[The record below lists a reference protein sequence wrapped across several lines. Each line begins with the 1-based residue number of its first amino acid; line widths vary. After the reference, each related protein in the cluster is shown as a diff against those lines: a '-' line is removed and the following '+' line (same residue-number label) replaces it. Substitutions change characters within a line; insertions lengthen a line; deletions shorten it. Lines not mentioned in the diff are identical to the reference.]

1 MAGQKSDALIIGGGH
16 NGLVCAS
23 YLAARGLKVRIFES
37 RSIVGG
43 SAVTEEFAP
52 GFRNSTAAYT
62 VSLLHPKIIS
72 DLRLHENGLQIIN
85 RKMDNFLPLPDGR
98 SLSVGVGGLAGTV
111 AEVAKFSQRDA
122 ENLPAFYA
130 MLEAVADLIRDSL
143 LETPP
148 NQGGGL
154 DSLLNAIRMG
164 NRWRKLSQ
172 EQQKD
177 FHELMTRSAGYLLD
191 GWFESDPIKAVLGF
205 DAVVGNFGSP
215 YSPGSGYVLLH
226 HVIGEVNGKKGNWGH
241 AIGGMGAITQAMA
254 REAKSRGVEIQID
267 APVRSVLTDNGRA
280 IGVELESGEQHFAA
294 IVASNV
300 DPKRLYGKLVA
311 TDDVPPEFSRRMK
324 RYRCGS
330 GTFRMNVALSALPD
344 FSCLPGTEPALHHQA
359 GIIMAPSLRYM
370 DKAYADAMEKGY
382 SDQPIVEMLI
392 PSTVDD
398 TLAPPGAHVASLF
411 CQHANPELPDGRS
424 WVDEEDVFARHI
436 IDFVDSFAPNFKD
449 SLIAYEAM
457 SPLTL
462 EKRFGLT
469 GGDIFHGA
477 LGLDQLFSARPMVG
491 YADYRTP
498 LKGLYLCGA
507 GAHPGGGVSGVP
519 GHNAAREILRD
530 RKYRPW
536 KRS

>member
-1 MAGQKSDALIIGGGH
+1 MPDQKFDALIIGGGH

-23 YLAARGLKVRIFES
+23 YLAAGGLKVKIFES
-37 RSIVGG
+37 RHIVGG
-43 SAVTEEFAP
+43 AAVTEEFAP
-52 GFRNSTAAYT
+52 GFRNSTASYT
-62 VSLLHPKIIS
+62 VSLLHPVIIR
-72 DLRLHENGLQIIN
+72 DLRLYENGLQIVS
-85 RKMDNFLPLPDGR
+85 RPMDNFLPLPDGN
-98 SLSVGVGGLAGTV
+98 SLSVGGPAGTA
-111 AEVAKFSQRDA
+111 AEVAKFSERDA
-122 ENLPAFYA
+122 KNLPAFYR
-130 MLEAVADLIRDSL
+130 MLEAVAGLIRDSL

-148 NQGGGL
+148 NMGGGI
-154 DSLLNAIRMG
+154 DSLMNAIRLG

-177 FHELMTRSAGYLLD
+177 FHELMTRSAGHLLD

-226 HVIGEVNGKKGNWGH
+226 HVIGEVNGKKGIWGH

-254 REAKSRGVEIQID
+254 REAETRGVDIRTD
-267 APVRSVLTDNGRA
+267 APVRRVLTDNGRA

-300 DPKRLYGKLVA
+300 NPKLLYGKLVA
-311 TDDVPPEFSRRMK
+311 ADAVPEEFSRRMK
-324 RYRCGS
+324 RYRCAS

-344 FSCLPGTEPALHHQA
+344 FSCLPGTEPALHHQS
-359 GIIMAPSLRYM
+359 GIIMAPSLRFM
-370 DKAYADAMEKGY
+370 DKAYADAMEFGY
-382 SDQPIVEMLI
+382 SRQPIVEMLI

-411 CQHANPELPDGRS
+411 CQHANPELPGGRS
-424 WVDEEDVFARHI
+424 WDDEEDAFAHKI
-436 IDFVDSFAPNFKD
+436 IDFVDSYAPNFKD
-449 SLIAYEAM
+449 SLIAYEAL

-462 EKRFGLT
+462 ENRFGLT
-469 GGDIFHGA
+469 GGDIMHGA
-477 LGLDQLFSARPMVG
+477 MGLDQLFSARPMVG
-491 YADYRTP
+491 FADYRTP

-507 GAHPGGGVSGVP
+507 GAHPGGGVSGAP

-530 RKYRPW
+530 RKFRPW
-536 KRS
+536 RRN

>member
-1 MAGQKSDALIIGGGH
+1 MPDPQFDALIIGGGH

-23 YLAARGLKVRIFES
+23 YLAAGGLKVRIFES
-37 RSIVGG
+37 RPIVGG
-43 SAVTEEFAP
+43 AAVTEEFAP

-62 VSLLHPKIIS
+62 VSLLHPVIIR
-72 DLRLHENGLQIIN
+72 DLHLHENGLQIVS
-85 RKMDNFLPLPDGR
+85 RPLDNFLPLPDGN
-98 SLSVGVGGLAGTV
+98 SLSVGGPGGTV
-111 AEVAKFSQRDA
+111 AEVAKFSERDA
-122 ENLPAFYA
+122 KNLPAFYR
-130 MLEAVADLIRDSL
+130 MLEAVADLVRDSL

-148 NQGGGL
+148 NQGGGF
-154 DSLLNAIRMG
+154 DSLMSAIRMG

-172 EQQKD
+172 EQQRD

-226 HVIGEVNGKKGNWGH
+226 HVIGEVNGKKGTWGH

-254 REAKSRGVEIQID
+254 REAASRGVDIRTD

-294 IVASNV
+294 VVAANV
-300 DPKRLYGKLVA
+300 NPKLLYEKLVA
-311 TDDVPPEFSRRMK
+311 ADAVPVEFSRRMK
-324 RYRCGS
+324 RFRCAS

-344 FSCLPGTEPALHHQA
+344 FSCLPGTEPALHHKA

-370 DKAYADAMEKGY
+370 DKAYADAMELGY
-382 SDQPIVEMLI
+382 SRQPIVEMLI

-424 WVDEEDVFARHI
+424 WADEEDIFARHI
-436 IDFVDSFAPNFKD
+436 IDFVDSYAPNFKN

-477 LGLDQLFSARPMVG
+477 LGLDQIFSARPMVG

-530 RKYRPW
+530 RKFRPW
-536 KRS
+536 KRN